1 MNGCAAPI
9 TPTGCFR
16 TGLTARTR
24 PAAILGI
31 ATRIGAAILLI
42 ASAFTAPAQAEPSER
57 LVVQGQARAVDGDTL
72 DVEGTRIRLHGID
85 APETRQTCTAT
96 DGSAWACGRY
106 AAAALAAAVAD
117 AEVACTARGRDR
129 YQRMVA
135 TCWVGAVEVGH
146 AMVAQG
152 MALADQ
158 RFGRTYGAVEETA
171 RTAALGLWAG
181 SFEAPWEWRRARR
194 RS

>member
-1 MNGCAAPI
+1 MNGCTAPT
-9 TPTGCFR
+9 TPTGCSAAHPASR
-16 TGLTARTR
+16 NR
-24 PAAILGI
+24 PAVILGI
-31 ATRIGAAILLI
+31 AARIGAAVFCI
-42 ASAFTAPAQAEPSER
+42 ALAFAAPAQAEPSER
-57 LVVQGQARAVDGDTL
+57 LVVQGQARAVDGDTI

-85 APETRQTCTAT
+85 APETRQNCTAA

-106 AAAALAAAVAD
+106 AAAVLAAAVAD
-117 AEVACTARGRDR
+117 ADVACTARGRDR

-158 RFGRTYGAVEETA
+158 RFGRAYGAVEETA